1 MGDWRGKAKK
11 MMQGKWIRFD
21 AETPAWTLTFEG
33 EPQVVEKTAQTGP
46 NKGEAYEQMSFP
58 VSVDGEPKLLEPNR
72 SLLAY
77 IVDEDTQEDII
88 GRSFI
93 IKCLDLKGKR
103 QWKMT
108 EVAGDK
114 PSWTGKKQP
123 AKEKPQETEEEK
135 EEKQQAEKQ
144 KEKEKFKTEV
154 QKRTKARKAKE
165 EQPEPEVEESEEI
178 ASREEDS
185 SAETGQAE

>member
-1 MGDWRGKAKK
+1 MGDWKAKAKK

-21 AETPAWTLTFEG
+21 AETPAWTVTFED
-33 EPQVVEKTAQTGP
+33 EPEVVTKTAQTGP
-46 NKGEAYEQMSFP
+46 NKGETYEQMSFP
-58 VSVDGEPKLLEPNR
+58 VSVEGEPKLLEPNR

-108 EVAGDK
+108 EGAGDK
-114 PSWTGKKQP
+114 PNWTGKKQSD
-123 AKEKPQETEEEK
+123 KEEEK
-135 EEKQQAEKQ
+135 EEKEEKP
-144 KEKEKFKTEV
+144 KKKTADEKKDKEKFKKEV
-154 QKRTKARKAKE
+154 AKRTKARKE
-165 EQPEPEVEESEEI
+165 EEKAVEPEVEESENITGTENDSDAEI
-178 ASREEDS
+178 
-185 SAETGQAE
+185 ETLE

>member
-1 MGDWRGKAKK
+1 MGDWKIKAKK

-21 AETPAWTLTFEG
+21 AETPAWTVTFEG

-46 NKGEAYEQMSFP
+46 NKGETYEQMSFP

-77 IVDEDTQEDII
+77 IVDEDNQEDII

-114 PSWTGKKQP
+114 PSWTGKKQT
-123 AKEKPQETEEEK
+123 AKEEK
-135 EEKQQAEKQ
+135 EEEEEEKSKKKAAEEK
-144 KEKEKFKTEV
+144 KDKEKFRKEV
-154 QKRTKARKAKE
+154 QKRTKARKEA
-165 EQPEPEVEESEEI
+165 EQQTEPEVEESAEI
-178 ASREEDS
+178 ASTEEDGN
-185 SAETGQAE
+185 AETDSME

>member
-1 MGDWRGKAKK
+1 MGDWKSKAKK

-21 AETPAWTLTFEG
+21 ADTPAWTITFEG

-46 NKGEAYEQMSFP
+46 NKGETYEQMSFP

-77 IVDEDTQEDII
+77 IVDEDNQEDII

-108 EVAGDK
+108 EVAGNK
-114 PSWTGKKQP
+114 PSWTGKKKTPQ
-123 AKEKPQETEEEK
+123 EKPQETEEEK
-135 EEKQQAEKQ
+135 EEKKAAAEK
-144 KEKEKFKTEV
+144 KDKEKFKREV
-154 QKRTKARKAKE
+154 AKRTKARKEA
-165 EQPEPEVEESEEI
+165 EQPPEPEAEESENI
-178 ASREEDS
+178 ASGEEDGS
-185 SAETGQAE
+185 TETDTLE

>member
-1 MGDWRGKAKK
+1 MGDWKSKAKK

-21 AETPAWTLTFEG
+21 AETPAWTVTFEG

-46 NKGEAYEQMSFP
+46 NKGETYEQMSFP

-77 IVDEDTQEDII
+77 IVDEDNQEDII

-114 PSWTGKKQP
+114 PSWT
-123 AKEKPQETEEEK
+123 AEEK
-135 EEKQQAEKQ
+135 KD
-144 KEKEKFKTEV
+144 KEKFRKEV
-154 QKRTKARKAKE
+154 QKRTKARKE
-165 EQPEPEVEESEEI
+165 EEKAVEPEVEESENITGTENDSDAEI
-178 ASREEDS
+178 
-185 SAETGQAE
+185 ETLE